1 MYKHY
6 LKCLGIISE
15 EEFNEVINSFPEFVI
30 NDDIQFT
37 DVLHSQDS
45 LALDLLYYII
55 GLNLN
60 SVIIIDFCNF
70 KDKTFSIDNV
80 DCSEDLVKI
89 KELFPN
95 WTIYNYDNIMK
106 ELKEKEKKEEEIEQC
121 DKLRSLIVKQITNLE
136 NVNKLKDIF
145 KYVNEV

>member
-1 MYKHY
+1 MYKDY

-15 EEFNEVINSFPEFVI
+15 EDFNEVINSFPEFVI
-30 NDDIQFT
+30 NDNIQFT
-37 DVLHSQDS
+37 DVLHTQDS

-55 GLNLN
+55 DSKWN
-60 SVIIIDFCNF
+60 SIIIDFCNF

-95 WTIYNYDNIMK
+95 WTIYDYDNIMK
-106 ELKEKEKKEEEIEQC
+106 ELKEKERKEEEIEQC

-136 NVNKLKDIF
+136 SVNKLENIF